1 MQPTSRPAAVL
12 ETIARLLPEDPA
24 ACLTLLEREPDWPAL
39 LEHARLHGFMSLLAG
54 ASADLRQGPP
64 PDIVRALDLHRAV
77 SRAWYVHQWR
87 TLEEILAAL
96 ASRSV
101 RAAALKGPWLAHRL
115 YPEPSDRHAVD
126 LDVLIAPADLDRAL
140 EILTAT
146 GWRTGE
152 GPAARYARRHHH
164 HVQVTR
170 DGSPPLEL
178 HFRARAGFGTIV
190 ESAPLLARGSVERTP
205 GGHEVLTLAPEDE
218 FVYLAVHAAGH
229 AFARLIW
236 LYDLKLLLR
245 AIPAFDW
252 ALAAT
257 RARQI
262 GAGAPLAFA
271 CRLLRECMGLTI
283 PPMAPLRGG
292 GPRHALARA
301 VQRRVVADAGPLAID
316 RLGGLTFTSLLSR
329 SPLAALRLWS
339 HHTARSLKRRMHRA
353 APWLVSPDW
362 GG

>member
-1 MQPTSRPAAVL
+1 MQSTSRPAAVL
-12 ETIARLLPEDPA
+12 ETIARLLPENPE
-24 ACLTLLEREPDWPAL
+24 ACGAMLQQESAWPAL
-39 LEHARLHGFMSLLAG
+39 VEQARLHGFTGLLAG
-54 ASADLRQGPP
+54 AGAGLRQGPP
-64 PDIVRALDLHRAV
+64 PDILRALELHRAV

-87 TLEEILAAL
+87 TLEEILAAF
-96 ASRSV
+96 AAGSV
-101 RAAALKGPWLAHRL
+101 RAAVLKGPWLAHRL

-126 LDVLIAPADLDRAL
+126 LDVLIARADLDRAL
-140 EILTAT
+140 GILTAA
-146 GWRTGE
+146 GWHSGD

-190 ESAPLLARGSVERTP
+190 ESEPLLARASAARTP
-205 GGHEVLTLAPEDE
+205 AGHQVLTLAPEDE
-218 FVYLAVHAAGH
+218 FVYLALHAAGH

-245 AIPAFDW
+245 ANPGFDW
-252 ALAAT
+252 VLAAT
-257 RARQI
+257 RAGQI
-262 GAGAPLAFA
+262 GAGAPVAFA
-271 CRLLRECMGLTI
+271 CRLLRERLGLTI
-283 PPMAPLRGG
+283 PPLPALRGT

-316 RLGGLTFTSLLSR
+316 RLGGLAFTSLLSR

-339 HHTARSLKRRMHRA
+339 HHTARGLKRRMHRV
-353 APWLVSPDW
+353 APRLVSPDW
-362 GG
+362 SG